1 MILVDQAIW
10 SFRGRRWAHLISDSS
25 LDELHAFAARL
36 GIEQRLFQGD
46 HYDVDSNTRELALQ
60 LGAVAVDFRDIV
72 RSLRNSGLRRSR

>member
-46 HYDVDSNTRELALQ
+46 HYDVDSKTRELALQ